1 MDSSK
6 VNYDSLLQQLYLNY
20 IFYRVLLNMLL
31 FPIHISTE
39 HEKGIGHKDL
49 NLKNFRDES

>member
-49 NLKNFRDES
+49 YLKNFRDES